1 MTTNNVID
9 AFAQPN
15 SSTRIIDKFFKF
27 DVVVNANEFDLVN
40 SYFNSVC
47 GNSTIAKT
55 FTAYLF
61 RISNLT
67 NIPVQYL
74 LDEIKGKTKLEVNT
88 VIAYYL
94 NSFKSKT
101 VLYGISSVPTP
112 NEPVA
117 RNILV

>member
-1 MTTNNVID
+1 MANVID

-15 SSTRIIDKFFKF
+15 SSTRIVDSFYKF
-27 DVVVNANEFDLVN
+27 DIVVNANEFDLVN

-47 GNSTIAKT
+47 ANSNIAKT

-61 RISNLT
+61 RISNMT
-67 NIPVQYL
+67 NLPVQYL
-74 LDEIKGKTKLEVNT
+74 LDEIKGKSKLEVNT

-101 VLYGISSVPTP
+101 VLYGVSSVPSP
-112 NEPVA
+112 NVPVA
-117 RNILV
+117 RNIVV